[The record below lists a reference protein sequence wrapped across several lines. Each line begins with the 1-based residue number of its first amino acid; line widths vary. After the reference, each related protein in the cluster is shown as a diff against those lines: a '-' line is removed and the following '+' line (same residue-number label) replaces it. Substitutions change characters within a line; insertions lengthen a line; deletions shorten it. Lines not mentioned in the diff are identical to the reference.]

1 MQMGDVVFDLFFGR
15 YGGVGIGEILLEVGL
30 VGFEGFVVEFFSVFA
45 EFKVLVE
52 LGFDGHGV
60 VFSFFFGKMYLY
72 FGYLKF

>member
-45 EFKVLVE
+45 EFKVLGE